1 MQTMIVM
8 WALVIAGIGT
18 SFGTGRADVWDRSVP
33 SDGSTSTRTELVH
46 GSDELHDLAKKGSA
60 PDEDWYRLTQQPYAS
75 YEILVEATAGEIAP
89 PILERLAAD
98 GATVLQTAVG
108 IGAIG
113 FTRSLRWQNGA
124 TAVEDQFVRVRS
136 GSCVKCKKDA
146 VYRIRAFETTYRVPR
161 FNNSGTQVTVLVVQN
176 PTDATI
182 AGNVYF
188 WSATGTL
195 LETQPFTLQAKR
207 LLSLQTQTVVPDV
220 SGTMT
225 VSHDGR
231 YGDLA
236 GKAIGLEPATGFAFD
251 TPMEPRP
258 K

>member
-1 MQTMIVM
+1 MRTNVVG
-8 WALVIAGIGT
+8 AFVIAITLGSSAPT
-18 SFGTGRADVWDRSVP
+18 HADVWDRSVP
-33 SDGSTSTRTELVH
+33 NDGSTSTRTELVH

-60 PDEDWYRLTQQPYAS
+60 ADEDWYRLTQQPYTS

-89 PILERLAAD
+89 PVLERLAGD
-98 GATVLQTAVG
+98 GTTVLQTAIG
-108 IGAIG
+108 IGGIG

-124 TAVEDQFVRVRS
+124 TPVEDQFVRVRS

-146 VYRIRAFETTYRVPR
+146 AYRIRAFETTYRVPR
-161 FNNSGTQVTVLVVQN
+161 FNNTGTQVTVLVVQN

-182 AGNVYF
+182 AGNIYF
-188 WSATGTL
+188 WSAAGAL
-195 LETQPFTLQAKR
+195 LATQPFTIQPKALVTLA
-207 LLSLQTQTVVPDV
+207 TQTVVPDT
-220 SGTMT
+220 SGTAT

-236 GKAIGLEPATGFAFD
+236 GKALALEPATGFSFD
-251 TPMEPRP
+251 TTMEPRP